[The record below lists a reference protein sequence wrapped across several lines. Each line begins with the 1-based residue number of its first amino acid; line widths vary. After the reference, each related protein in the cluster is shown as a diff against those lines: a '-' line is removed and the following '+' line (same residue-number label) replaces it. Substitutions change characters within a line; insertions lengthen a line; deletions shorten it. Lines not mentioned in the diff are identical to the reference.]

1 MYDVPETRLGAAPL
15 GGPFIEPREQRVERA
30 PDAARQQLLL
40 AANVIIDAGLGDTR
54 RPGDV
59 VERAAVVP
67 ALAKHAHRHVEN
79 RVEGVRLAL
88 LRRWTAHRYRL
99 QWPVSLTGCAS
110 ACQSLCNSRATAPG
124 ESAVKYAIAI
134 RNMGPQSNRTTIRS
148 CARIAEQAGFDALF
162 VSDHLCI
169 PPDQTEGSGGR
180 YLDVLATLAF
190 IAGATE
196 KIRLGVSVLVVPYR
210 PAVLTA
216 KQVATIQELSGE
228 RMILGVGGM
237 KPEFAALGANIR
249 KRGAITDE
257 TLSVLHHL
265 FSADVPGAYDGPL
278 VKFPSFVFLPR
289 PKRPP
294 IWIGGNGPAATNRV
308 LKYGDGWHPML
319 PAAELKAKVEELNA
333 RARSAGRE
341 LPEIVVRRGLKLDDT
356 DAARAKVAAE
366 KDAGATYFILDLG
379 RYADEHAFGKAA
391 ETFMAR
397 VAS

>member
-1 MYDVPETRLGAAPL
+1 MK
-15 GGPFIEPREQRVERA
+15 F
-30 PDAARQQLLL
+30 
-40 AANVIIDAGLGDTR
+40 
-54 RPGDV
+54 
-59 VERAAVVP
+59 AV
-67 ALAKHAHRHVEN
+67 
-79 RVEGVRLAL
+79 
-88 LRRWTAHRYRL
+88 
-99 QWPVSLTGCAS
+99 
-110 ACQSLCNSRATAPG
+110 
-124 ESAVKYAIAI
+124 AI
-134 RNMGPQSNRTTIRS
+134 RNMGPQSNRATIRA

-228 RMILGVGGM
+228 RMILGIGVGWM
-237 KPEFAALGANIR
+237 KPEFAALCAEFR

-257 TLSVLHHL
+257 TLSVIHHL
-265 FSADVPGAYDGPL
+265 FSADVPGAFDSPL

-294 IWIGGNGPAATNRV
+294 IWIGGNGPAAMNRA
-308 LKYGDGWHPML
+308 LKFGDGWHPML

-333 RARSAGRE
+333 RARAAGRQ
-341 LPEIVVRRGLKLDDT
+341 PAEIIVRRGFRLDDT
-356 DAARAKVAAE
+356 AAARAKVAAE
-366 KDAGATYFILDLG
+366 KEAGATYFILDLG
-379 RYADEHAFGKAA
+379 RYADEKAFGRSV
-391 ETFMAR
+391 ETFMAK
-397 VAS
+397 VAN